1 MFSSLIGARVKR
13 KEDPRLITGAAKYTG
28 DIQVPGL
35 HYVAFV
41 RSPYAH
47 AHIRGIDSAG
57 ARQMPGVRA
66 VITGADLPEFC
77 GLMPEIGDSEGGA
90 SEEPRQPFRRYPL
103 PVDRVRH
110 AGEAVAA
117 VIADTPERAE
127 DAALNVLVDY
137 EPLPVVAD
145 PLKAT
150 EPGAP
155 QLFADRPRNIES
167 TSARKKGDPD
177 AAFANAYRVVSQHM
191 VNQRLAGVSLETRAV
206 LAAPDPAT
214 GGLIVWDSTQVP
226 HDVRANLAQMLN
238 LPENLVR
245 VIAPEV
251 GGGFGMKGGFYPE
264 EALLPAFALKYNLPL
279 LWTETRSEHMLA
291 TTQGR
296 AQIADVEAAVME
308 DGTVTGLHLRVLNDL
323 GAYPLGFWLPGLT
336 ALMAVGVYRIPNVHL
351 ETSGVLTNT
360 TPIAAYRGAARPEAA
375 YYIERLMDLIAL
387 ELNLDPVDVRRKNF
401 IPPEAFPYQTPT
413 GLEYDSGEYDRALTK
428 ALQISNYQLLRD
440 EQHRRLTN
448 DDSHLLGIGLST
460 YVEICGPGPYES
472 AVVRVEPSGDVTVIT
487 GLSPHG
493 QGQETTFAQIIADKL
508 GVDFDKISVRHGDT
522 LNTPRGIGTYGS
534 RGLAVGGSAVL
545 RAGDVVHAKAIRL
558 AAHILEAAPDDIVLS
573 NGQYQ
578 VQGVPSRSVTLKQ
591 IAERAYS
598 DDLPDDLDSG
608 LEATD
613 FFRPPGSVFPFGA
626 HVAVVEIDR
635 ETGAVR
641 LRDYFSVDDCGPR
654 ISPMLAEGQV
664 HGGLAQG
671 IAQALWEEVVFDESG
686 QALSGSLLEYAVP
699 RADSFPLFTTDQT
712 ETPTP
717 NNPLGVKGIG
727 EAATIG
733 STPAIVNAVLDALKP
748 LGVKHLD
755 MPLTPEKIW
764 RAMQG

>member
-35 HYVAFV
+35 HHVVFV

-47 AHIRGIDSAG
+47 AQIRGIDSSEA
-57 ARQMPGVRA
+57 QKMPGVRA
-66 VITGADLPEFC
+66 IVTGADASAFC
-77 GLMPEIGDSEGGA
+77 GLMPEIGNSEGGA
-90 SEEPRQPFRRYPL
+90 NVEPRQPFRRYPL
-103 PVDRVRH
+103 PIDRVRH

-117 VIADTPERAE
+117 VIANTAERAE
-127 DAALNVLVDY
+127 DAAFKVNVDY
-137 EPLPVVAD
+137 EPLPVIVD
-145 PLKAT
+145 VLKAT
-150 EPGAP
+150 EPGVP
-155 QLFADRPRNIES
+155 QLFDDRPRNIES
-167 TSARKKGDPD
+167 TSTRKKGDPD
-177 AAFANAYRVVSQHM
+177 GAFAQAYRVVKQRM
-191 VNQRLAGVSLETRAV
+191 VNQRLAAVSMETRAV
-206 LAAPDPAT
+206 LAVPDPT
-214 GGLIVWDSTQVP
+214 GGLTVWDSTQVP
-226 HDVRANLAQMLN
+226 HDVRANLAQILN
-238 LPENLVR
+238 LSENLIR

-251 GGGFGMKGGFYPE
+251 GGGFGVKGGFYPE
-264 EALLPAFALKYNLPL
+264 EALLPALAIRYNLPL
-279 LWTETRSEHMLA
+279 RWVETRSEHMLV

-308 DGTVTGLHLRVLNDL
+308 DGTVTALHLRILNDL
-323 GAYPLGFWLPGLT
+323 GAYPFGFWLPGLT
-336 ALMAVGVYRIPNVHL
+336 GLMAVGVYRIPNIHL
-351 ETSGVLTNT
+351 EMSGVLTNT
-360 TPIAAYRGAARPEAA
+360 TPISAYRGAGRPEAA
-375 YYIERLMDLIAL
+375 YYIERLMDLIAA
-387 ELNLDPVDVRRKNF
+387 EMNLDPVELRRKNF
-401 IPPEAFPYQTPT
+401 IPPEAFPYKTPT
-413 GLEYDSGEYDRALTK
+413 GLEYDSGDYDRALTK
-428 ALQISNYQLLRD
+428 AVEISDLQALRA
-440 EQHRRLTN
+440 EQRQRIAN
-448 DDSHLLGIGLST
+448 NDSHLIGIGIST

-472 AVVRVEPSGDVTVIT
+472 AVVRVEPAGGVTVVT

-493 QGQETTFAQIIADKL
+493 QGQETTFAQIISDQL
-508 GVDFDKISVRHGDT
+508 GVDFDKIIVRHGDT

-534 RGLAVGGSAVL
+534 RGLAVGGSAIL
-545 RAGDVVHAKAIRL
+545 RAGEVVQAKARRI
-558 AAHILEAAPDDIVLS
+558 AAHILEAAPEDIVLS
-573 NGQYQ
+573 NGAYQ
-578 VQGVPSRSVTLKQ
+578 VAGVPSRNVTLKQ
-591 IAERAYS
+591 IAKRAYS

-626 HVAVVEIDR
+626 HVAVVEVDR
-635 ETGAVR
+635 ETGEVH

-717 NNPLGVKGIG
+717 RNPLGVKGIG

-733 STPAIVNAVLDALKP
+733 STPAIVNAVMDALKP
-748 LGVKHLD
+748 FGVKHLD
-755 MPLTPEKIW
+755 MPLKPEKIW
-764 RAMQG
+764 KAMQG